1 MSKTNLTEKIKI
13 AEKRI
18 AELKILIEHWKKQK

>member
-1 MSKTNLTEKIKI
+1 MSNYREEKILE

-18 AELKILIEHWKKQK
+18 AELKRWIETWKKQ

>member
-1 MSKTNLTEKIKI
+1 MINYKEEKILE

-18 AELKILIEHWKKQK
+18 AELKRWIERWKNQ

>member
-1 MSKTNLTEKIKI
+1 MNYKEEKIRE

-18 AELKILIEHWKKQK
+18 AELQRWIERWKKQ

>member
-1 MSKTNLTEKIKI
+1 MNYKEEKILE

-18 AELKILIEHWKKQK
+18 AELKRWIETWKKQ